1 MTTRRRAA
9 LALCL
14 LAAGVLTLAG
24 AGGAAAATAA
34 AASAATAAVP
44 QAGPLNPAFVKALL
58 EPLAGA
64 LGKLPDPVD
73 VQLGPAAAA
82 RFAQRAA
89 ALPSSYTSDLP
100 SSFDLRSLTAAD
112 GVTSY
117 SRLTAVRDQ
126 GSLGTCWAFSNI
138 AALESELLPGEKW
151 DFSEDN
157 LVTRSGFGPFPG
169 SYGKA
174 RNPYYYG
181 GWDFMAVAYFARWA
195 GPVSERS
202 DPYNTPKPP
211 KVDRVLKHV
220 QGAVM
225 YPGRAAGAAGDLG
238 NDVVKQLVYQN
249 GALSVGMYWNNDFL
263 AADPATGTDDAY
275 YCPYGAGETYRDE
288 TVGENHGVAIV
299 GWDDAYPGASF
310 AAQDGITPQGD
321 GAFLVRNSWGAGRF
335 GDAGYFWISYYDRSL
350 ARDECTSYSR
360 VDPVGNYRRIYQYD
374 KLGWTSAWGFKQAEC
389 WGANRFKAR
398 GDGHIAAVGFYT
410 RVAGTRY
417 AVYGGPSL
425 KRLKLRGSGTSAL
438 PGYATVSLTSPLAV
452 TRGGRFVVA
461 IRLVSP
467 GTTAADRSPL
477 AIENPAARWMS
488 GAVAAPGQS
497 FMSADGRR
505 WTDLNAGHPSAQ
517 ASVCLKAF
525 AVR

>member
-1 MTTRRRAA
+1 MTRTRRAA
-9 LALCL
+9 WALGL
-14 LAAGVLTLAG
+14 LAAGVLTLATS
-24 AGGAAAATAA
+24 GGAAAATAA
-34 AASAATAAVP
+34 PTAAVP
-44 QAGPLNPAFVKALL
+44 QAGALNPAFVEALH

-73 VQLGPAAAA
+73 VQVGPAAAA
-82 RFAQRAA
+82 RFAKRAA
-89 ALPSSYTSDLP
+89 ALPSAYP
-100 SSFDLRSLTAAD
+100 ASFDLRSLTAAD

-126 GSLGTCWAFSNI
+126 KYFGTCWAFANM
-138 AALESELLPGEKW
+138 AALESELMPGETW

-195 GPVSERS
+195 GPVSEES
-202 DPYNTPKPP
+202 DPYGTPRPP
-211 KVDRVLKHV
+211 KVNHVLKHV

-225 YPGRAAGAAGDLG
+225 YPGRAAGAAGDLD
-238 NDVVKQLVYQN
+238 NDVIKQLVLDN
-249 GALSVGMYWNNDFL
+249 GAMSVGMYWNDDFL
-263 AADPATGTDDAY
+263 ASDPATGSAGDAY
-275 YCPYGAGETYRDE
+275 YCPKAAGEDYKSA
-288 TVGENHGVAIV
+288 TVGENHGVAII
-299 GWDDAYPGASF
+299 GWDDAYP
-310 AAQDGITPQGD
+310 AANFTPQDGVTPAGD
-321 GAFLVRNSWGAGRF
+321 GAFLVRNSWNADW
-335 GDAGYFWISYYDRSL
+335 GDGGYFWVSYYDRSF
-350 ARDECTSYSR
+350 ARDECTSYTR

-374 KLGWTSAWGFKQAEC
+374 KLGWTSAWGFKRAEC
-389 WGANRFKAR
+389 WGANRFTAR

-417 AVYGGPSL
+417 EVYAGRSL
-425 KRLKLRGSGTSAL
+425 KRLRLRGSGTSAL
-438 PGYATVSLTSPLAV
+438 PGYATISLTSPLAV
-452 TRGGRFVVA
+452 TGGRHFVVA

-467 GTTAADRSPL
+467 GTTAADRSPM
-477 AIENPAARWMS
+477 AIENPAASWMS

-497 FMSADGRR
+497 FMSPNGRH
-505 WTDLNAGHPSAQ
+505 WTDLNAARPSAR
-517 ASVCLKAF
+517 ANVCLKAF